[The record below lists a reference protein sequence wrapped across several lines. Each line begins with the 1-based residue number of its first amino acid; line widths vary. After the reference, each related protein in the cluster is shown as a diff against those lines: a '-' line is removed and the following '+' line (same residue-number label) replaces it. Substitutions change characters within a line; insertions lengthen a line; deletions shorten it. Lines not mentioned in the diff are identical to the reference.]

1 MTQLRSESLDVPF
14 VPQIPIERDSATPL
28 YQQISQPLSELISS
42 GQLVPGQLIED
53 EVAMA
58 NRLQVSRPTARR
70 ALEELVNRG
79 LVIRRRRVG
88 TRVAPRHVHRPLG
101 LTSLYDDLQKSGYDI
116 RTEVLSYEIV
126 LADAEQAAQLKTA
139 EDTETV
145 RIRRLRYI
153 DDSPLAIM
161 ANLIPTDVAPSF
173 RELNEQGLY
182 ACLRCRGINPYSA
195 EQSIG
200 ARLAVPGSPPETTLI
215 YSRSIPVRRW
225 SQCNARPTIAAVGS
239 SNSAIMST
247 CLRCT
252 RIIYNFLSESAFCL
266 SLRRSS

>member
-126 LADAEQAAQLKTA
+126 LADAAQAAQLKTA

-200 ARLAVPGSPPETTLI
+200 ARLATRNDADLLKIDPGSALVTVQRTT
-215 YSRSIPVRRW
+215 YDRS
-225 SQCNARPTIAAVGS
+225 G
-239 SNSAIMST
+239 
-247 CLRCT
+247 
-252 RIIYNFLSESAFCL
+252 RIIELGDHVYVS
-266 SLRRSS
+266 SLYSYHLQLFV

>member
-200 ARLAVPGSPPETTLI
+200 ARLATRNDADLLKIDPGSALVTVQRTT
-215 YSRSIPVRRW
+215 YDRS
-225 SQCNARPTIAAVGS
+225 G
-239 SNSAIMST
+239 
-247 CLRCT
+247 
-252 RIIYNFLSESAFCL
+252 RIIELGDHVYVS
-266 SLRRSS
+266 SLYSYHLQLFV

>member
-1 MTQLRSESLDVPF
+1 MPF
-14 VPQIPIERDSATPL
+14 IPEISIERDSVTPL
-28 YQQISQPLSELISS
+28 YQQISRPLSEMISS
-42 GQLVPGQLIED
+42 GWLAPGQLIED

-58 NRLQVSRPTARR
+58 NRLRVSRPTARR

-101 LTSLYDDLQKSGYDI
+101 LTSLYDDLEKSGYTI
-116 RTEVLSYEIV
+116 RTEVLSYEVV
-126 LADAEQAAQLKTA
+126 LADAEQALQLKTA
-139 EDTETV
+139 LGTETV

-161 ANLIPTDVAPSF
+161 GNLIPADVAPSF

-182 ACLRCRGINPYSA
+182 ACMRSRGVNPYSA

-200 ARLAVPGSPPETTLI
+200 ARLATRKDADLLNIDAGSALVTMQRTS
-215 YSRSIPVRRW
+215 YDRS
-225 SQCNARPTIAAVGS
+225 G
-239 SNSAIMST
+239 
-247 CLRCT
+247 
-252 RIIYNFLSESAFCL
+252 RIIELGDHIYVS
-266 SLRRSS
+266 SLYSYHLQLFV

>member
-126 LADAEQAAQLKTA
+126 LADAEQASQLKTA

-200 ARLAVPGSPPETTLI
+200 ARLATRNDADLLKIDPGSALVTVQRTT
-215 YSRSIPVRRW
+215 YDRS
-225 SQCNARPTIAAVGS
+225 G
-239 SNSAIMST
+239 
-247 CLRCT
+247 
-252 RIIYNFLSESAFCL
+252 RIIELGDHVYVS
-266 SLRRSS
+266 SLYSYHLQLFV